1 MKNFKIKRITVLIIL
16 IFSLNSS
23 AFAGVDTI
31 AMLPVLKNI
40 FKGVADTTK
49 AVSGAMSFQASTNGF
64 GLNASVLTNKVSDVT
79 SKWVPQPFQ
88 DNVKNVVGSCL
99 NDLKSKLFKKIKW
112 PSVNVCGHDIIADLK
127 NDIDD
132 YIGQINEKMNWTI
145 NGFTFVSSLQR
156 QENTAFIKKT
166 KKEMITDL
174 QNIYNS
180 GNIGQSGLKASI
192 DNINN
197 SHDSHDIAKK
207 KRVLYDVLTHNETL
221 QDIVNISKNIETLG
235 VKFNSAVV
243 ASASKQKNE
252 SLHMDLQIEDTQ
264 RLSNQQINMF
274 QNVLEYKRLHNLGVD
289 DKTVDQNKITNVSL
303 FDSYMI
309 LRDKNT
315 NVKLPGTKGKV
326 VLDLISSKIES
337 LASVFQENSSLS
349 SSSLDFSEKFFKE
362 YYKYSDSKGIS
373 KENLDQFSYLTQAIK
388 SFRDSMHNIKE
399 LSKNTSQEGNSL
411 RNNAYLEGIM
421 NLMLIQIAQDYQAT
435 KSTLNVNNINHSMEI
450 SLLKNISDKL
460 RLLNYTNANLN
471 TVLKP

>member
-64 GLNASVLTNKVSDVT
+64 GLNASV
-79 SKWVPQPFQ
+79 F
-88 DNVKNVVGSCL
+88 VKNVVGSCL

-435 KSTLNVNNINHSMEI
+435 KSTLNVNNIN
-450 SLLKNISDKL
+450 
-460 RLLNYTNANLN
+460 Y
-471 TVLKP
+471 